1 MIRPALRHRTPWS
14 RTENV
19 RRHTNLSSSHIDYFY
34 VTNPFQ
40 TRPVFGQ
47 PRRGIL
53 ALFAYSDAAPHIRAR
68 RRIELCIGLS
78 LLVHGLLFLISM
90 QHHVEDAGMPSQ
102 ATQGPLTVRLTHLP
116 PPLAAAAAVQS
127 IPKPRPTP
135 PTKPRSRTVIAVS
148 KPTPKSAPVTIEQP
162 APQPDRAP
170 PPADMM
176 AMLNAAR
183 ARRGAAN
190 NNAANDN
197 ADAAESGRE
206 PSADEVAMANIKRN
220 LQRATGRRDGT
231 GGVFEILS
239 KGVRNGQFAFRGW
252 TPGTGS
258 TWHETIE
265 VDAGIG
271 GNVELAMVRKMI
283 ELIRK
288 HYNGDFNWESHKLGQ
303 VVVLSARS
311 KDNAELE
318 AFLMREFFGS

>member
-1 MIRPALRHRTPWS
+1 MIPPASRQRTQWS
-14 RTENV
+14 PTKIA
-19 RRHTNLSSSHIDYFY
+19 RRHNNPSSSHIDYFY

-40 TRPVFGQ
+40 TRPVFGK

-90 QHHVEDAGMPSQ
+90 QNRVEEAGMPSQ
-102 ATQGPLTVRLTHLP
+102 AVQGPLTVRLTHLP
-116 PPLAAAAAVQS
+116 PPPAAAATVQS
-127 IPKPRPTP
+127 IPKPRP
-135 PTKPRSRTVIAVS
+135 KPRSRTVIAVS
-148 KPTPKSAPVTIEQP
+148 KPTPKSAPVTVEQP
-162 APQPDRAP
+162 TPQPDRAP

-183 ARRGAAN
+183 ARRSAAN

-197 ADAAESGRE
+197 AEAAESGHE
-206 PSADEVAMANIKRN
+206 PTADEVAMANIKRN